1 MKPWWF
7 LKSRGTLAP
16 TSLAGWAVYHSE
28 LFSKKIMKNYKILF
42 VDDDR
47 DILAMVDQF
56 LTRCG
61 FHVTTQ
67 PSGLKAIE
75 MVRKE
80 HYPIVFSD
88 LIMPEISGM
97 DLLQQV
103 KKISPETEVI
113 IVSGFGTIESAIQA
127 MKLGSYD
134 FLQKPINFDRFKILI
149 ERIIEKQDLKEENQ
163 LIRSRLKERYKY
175 DGLVGMS
182 SKMQTIYGIIDKIS
196 QGSPT
201 VLIGGESGT
210 GKELTANVIHN
221 NSDRRKGPFIPVNC
235 GAIAESLLEKEL
247 FGHVKGAF
255 TGALN
260 GSVGLFK
267 AAAGGTIFLDEIGE
281 VSPAVQVSLLRV
293 LQEKKVRPVGETR
306 ETEVNVRVIAATNKN
321 LEEAISQ
328 KTFRAD
334 LYYRL
339 NVISI
344 TMPPLR
350 EIREDIP
357 LLINHF
363 IGKHRRPG
371 SKTVPEV
378 SPEAMAKL
386 MGYRWPGN
394 ARQLENVIL
403 RANALGAQEVLA
415 LEDLP
420 AEIVQQTRSSEITD
434 GNYNLKAIEKKTIRQ
449 ALLKAGGNR
458 AEAAKLLGVNTTTVY
473 RKMAKYNLI

>member
-1 MKPWWF
+1 
-7 LKSRGTLAP
+7 
-16 TSLAGWAVYHSE
+16 
-28 LFSKKIMKNYKILF
+28 MKNYKILF

-56 LTRCG
+56 LSRCG

-260 GSVGLFK
+260 GSMGLFK
-267 AAAGGTIFLDEIGE
+267 AADGGTIFLDEIGE

-334 LYYRL
+334 LFYRL

-449 ALLKAGGNR
+449 ALLKADGNR

>member
-1 MKPWWF
+1 
-7 LKSRGTLAP
+7 
-16 TSLAGWAVYHSE
+16 
-28 LFSKKIMKNYKILF
+28 MKNYKILF

-56 LTRCG
+56 LSRCG

-149 ERIIEKQDLKEENQ
+149 ERIIEKQELKEENQ

-260 GSVGLFK
+260 GSMGLFK
-267 AAAGGTIFLDEIGE
+267 AADGGTIFLDEIGE

-334 LYYRL
+334 LFYRL

-434 GNYNLKAIEKKTIRQ
+434 GNYNLKAIEKNTIRQ
-449 ALLKAGGNR
+449 ALLKADGNR

>member
-1 MKPWWF
+1 
-7 LKSRGTLAP
+7 
-16 TSLAGWAVYHSE
+16 
-28 LFSKKIMKNYKILF
+28 MKNYKILF

-56 LTRCG
+56 LSRCG

-149 ERIIEKQDLKEENQ
+149 ERIIEKQELKEENQ

-260 GSVGLFK
+260 GSMGLFK
-267 AAAGGTIFLDEIGE
+267 AADGGTIFLDEIGE

-334 LYYRL
+334 LFYRL

-357 LLINHF
+357 LLVNHF

-434 GNYNLKAIEKKTIRQ
+434 GNYNLKAIEKNTIRQ
-449 ALLKAGGNR
+449 ALLKADGNR